1 MSRRRSV
8 GRAGGVR
15 CWQTGIIEKVRL
27 RLLSRVIDRSGGGVV
42 RSLGRTAA
50 PLLHR
55 KKDAARRPEIRTRAH
70 VQNTNFVY
78 TTHNSKNPQSGLRNL
93 VGLFSGHVEI
103 D

>member
-42 RSLGRTAA
+42 RSLGRRRLFCIAKKM
-50 PLLHR
+50 LHADQR
-55 KKDAARRPEIRTRAH
+55 FKRAH
-70 VQNTNFVY
+70 MLQNINFIICGARLE
-78 TTHNSKNPQSGLRNL
+78 KP
-93 VGLFSGHVEI
+93 
-103 D
+103 